1 LGISGRAGLFVA
13 QAAIYE
19 VMRVHKIPARSMRVM
34 ARILMRTLLRV
45 TYPQRPH
52 RQARHKPSCRVDLC
66 PKVREAGQKSA
77 ACWHSSGNPVVQR
90 QGSACTRPDVEL

>member
-1 LGISGRAGLFVA
+1 LGISGRADLFVA

-34 ARILMRTLLRV
+34 ARTLMRTLLRV
-45 TYPQRPH
+45 TDPQRLH
-52 RQARHKPSCRVDLC
+52 RHARHKPSCRVDLC

-77 ACWHSSGNPVVQR
+77 ACWHSSGNPVCRGRGAPAQDR
-90 QGSACTRPDVEL
+90 TFDL

>member
-1 LGISGRAGLFVA
+1 LGISGRADLFVA

-34 ARILMRTLLRV
+34 ARTLMRMTD
-45 TYPQRPH
+45 PQRLH
-52 RQARHKPSCRVDLC
+52 RHARHKPSCRVDLC